1 MRILGVDPGYAIVGC
16 GVVDWTGSA
25 FRLVDY
31 GAITTPAG
39 EPMERRLETIYTQLT
54 TAIQKY
60 RPQAMAIEQLYFTN
74 NVTTGIAVAQARGV
88 ILLCAGQNGLEIG
101 EYTPMQ
107 VKQAVVGYGKAEKAQ
122 VMEMTRRM
130 LGLSQI
136 PRPDDAADALAVAI
150 CHGHTGGSSLARY
163 ENLR

>member
-16 GVVDWTGSA
+16 GVVDWAGSA

-122 VMEMTRRM
+122 VMEMTRRI